1 MYHVA
6 VIGATGA
13 VGQKMLQVLAEL
25 DFPVGQ
31 LSAYASERSAGK
43 TVQFKGQD
51 VTIQAL
57 SEQITEDGIEVALF
71 AAGGAISEQY
81 APLLAASGTLVVDN
95 SSAFRMQADI
105 PLVVPEVNPQAIGKN
120 DRLIANP
127 NCSTI
132 QSVVALAPLKHLGL
146 ERVTYTTYQAVSG
159 SGQKGIE
166 DLARGSRGE
175 EPVNYTH
182 PIHDNILPHIDVFL
196 EDGYTKEEQ
205 KMIDETRKI
214 FNQPN
219 LPVSA
224 TCVRVPVINSH
235 SVAINVTFSEETT
248 VAAIRTALAEA
259 PGVVLVDDVSQNQYP
274 MPLDANETDDV
285 YVGRI
290 RQDNSL
296 ANTFH
301 LWCVADNIRKGAAS
315 NAVQVARQALENAI
329 HSS

>member
-25 DFPVGQ
+25 DFPVRQ
-31 LSAYASERSAGK
+31 ISAYASARSAGK

-57 SEQITEDGIEVALF
+57 SEQIIEDGIDVALF
-71 AAGGAISEQY
+71 AAGGTISEQY
-81 APLLAASGTLVVDN
+81 APLLAAAGTLVVDN

-105 PLVVPEVNPQAIGKN
+105 PLVVPEVNPKAIGPD

-132 QSVVALAPLKHLGL
+132 QSVVALAPLQQFGL
-146 ERVTYTTYQAVSG
+146 QRINYTTYQAVSG

-175 EPVNYTH
+175 EPVNYPH

-196 EDGYTKEEQ
+196 PDGYTKEEQ

-214 FNQPN
+214 FRLPE

-224 TCVRVPVINSH
+224 TCVRVPVTNAH
-235 SVAINVTFSEETT
+235 SVAINVTFEQETT
-248 VAAIRTALAEA
+248 VEEIREALRQA

-274 MPLDANETDDV
+274 MPLDASGTDDV

-290 RQDNSL
+290 RQDQSL

-301 LWCVADNIRKGAAS
+301 IWCVADNIRKGAAS
-315 NAVQVARQALENAI
+315 NAVQVARQALESSI
-329 HSS
+329 HS

>member
-6 VIGATGA
+6 IIGATGA

-25 DFPVGQ
+25 DFPVRQ
-31 LSAYASERSAGK
+31 ISAYASARSAGK

-57 SEQITEDGIEVALF
+57 SEQITEDGIDVALF
-71 AAGGAISEQY
+71 AAGGTISEQY
-81 APLLAASGTLVVDN
+81 APLLAAAGTLVVDN

-105 PLVVPEVNPQAIGKN
+105 PLVVPEVNPKAIGP
-120 DRLIANP
+120 DDQLIANP

-132 QSVVALAPLKHLGL
+132 QSVVALAPLQQFGL
-146 ERVTYTTYQAVSG
+146 QRINYTTYQAVSG

-175 EPVNYTH
+175 EPVNYPH

-196 EDGYTKEEQ
+196 PNGYTKEEQ

-214 FNQPN
+214 FRLPE

-224 TCVRVPVINSH
+224 TCVRVPVTNAH
-235 SVAINVTFSEETT
+235 SVAINVTFEQETT
-248 VAAIRTALAEA
+248 VEAIREALRQA

-274 MPLDANETDDV
+274 MPLDASGTDDV

-290 RQDNSL
+290 RQDQSL

-301 LWCVADNIRKGAAS
+301 IWCVADNIRKGAAS
-315 NAVQVARQALENAI
+315 NAVQVARQALESSI
-329 HSS
+329 HS

>member
-13 VGQKMLQVLAEL
+13 VGQKMLQVLKEL

-43 TVQFKGQD
+43 VVSFNGTD
-51 VTIQAL
+51 VTITAL
-57 SEQITEDGIEVALF
+57 SEDIIHHRIDVALF

-81 APLLAASGTLVVDN
+81 APLLAEHGTLVVDN
-95 SSAFRMQADI
+95 SSAFRMQETI
-105 PLVVPEVNPQAIGKN
+105 PLVVPEVNPEAVSSTN
-120 DRLIANP
+120 RLIANP

-132 QSVVALAPLKHLGL
+132 QSVVALAPLKHLGF
-146 ERVTYTTYQAVSG
+146 ERITYTTYQAVSG

-175 EPVNYTH
+175 EPVNYPH

-224 TCVRVPVINSH
+224 TCVRVPVTNSH
-235 SVAINVTFSEETT
+235 SVAINVTFSNETT
-248 VAAIRTALAEA
+248 VEAIRTALADA
-259 PGVVLVDDVSQNQYP
+259 PGVVLVDDVSRNQYP
-274 MPLDANETDDV
+274 MPLDASGTDEV

-290 RQDNSL
+290 RQDQTL

-315 NAVQVARQALENAI
+315 NAVQVARHALENGI
-329 HSS
+329 HS

>member
-13 VGQKMLQVLAEL
+13 VGQKMLQVLKEL

-43 TVQFKGQD
+43 IVSFNGTD
-51 VTIQAL
+51 VTITAL
-57 SEQITEDGIEVALF
+57 SEDIIHHGIDVALF

-81 APLLAASGTLVVDN
+81 APLLAEHGTLVVDN
-95 SSAFRMQADI
+95 SSAFRMQETI
-105 PLVVPEVNPQAIGKN
+105 PLVVPEVNPEAVSST

-132 QSVVALAPLKHLGL
+132 QSVVALAPLKHLGF
-146 ERVTYTTYQAVSG
+146 ERITYTTYQAVSG

-175 EPVNYTH
+175 EPVNYPH

-224 TCVRVPVINSH
+224 TCVRVPVTNSH
-235 SVAINVTFSEETT
+235 SVAINVTFSNETT
-248 VAAIRTALAEA
+248 VEAIRTALADA
-259 PGVVLVDDVSQNQYP
+259 PGVVLVDDVSRNQYP
-274 MPLDANETDDV
+274 MPLDASGTDEV

-290 RQDNSL
+290 RQDQTL

-315 NAVQVARQALENAI
+315 NAVQVARHALENGI
-329 HSS
+329 HS

>member
-25 DFPVGQ
+25 DFPVRQ
-31 LSAYASERSAGK
+31 ISAYASARSAGK
-43 TVQFKGQD
+43 IVQFKGQD

-57 SEQITEDGIEVALF
+57 SEQITEDGIDVALF
-71 AAGGAISEQY
+71 AAGGTISEQY
-81 APLLAASGTLVVDN
+81 APLLAAAGTLVVDN

-105 PLVVPEVNPQAIGKN
+105 PLVVPEVNPQAIGPD

-132 QSVVALAPLKHLGL
+132 QSVVALAPLQQFGL
-146 ERVTYTTYQAVSG
+146 QRINYTTYQAVSG

-175 EPVNYTH
+175 EPVNYPH

-196 EDGYTKEEQ
+196 PDGYTKEEQ

-214 FNQPN
+214 FRLPE

-224 TCVRVPVINSH
+224 TCVRVPVTNAH
-235 SVAINVTFSEETT
+235 SVAINVTFEQETT
-248 VAAIRTALAEA
+248 VEAIREALRQA

-274 MPLDANETDDV
+274 MPLDASGTDDV

-290 RQDNSL
+290 RQDQSL

-301 LWCVADNIRKGAAS
+301 IWCVADNIRKGAAS
-315 NAVQVARQALENAI
+315 NAVQVARQALESSI
-329 HSS
+329 HS

>member
-25 DFPVGQ
+25 DFPVRQ
-31 LSAYASERSAGK
+31 ISAYASARSAGK

-57 SEQITEDGIEVALF
+57 SEQITEDGIDVALF
-71 AAGGAISEQY
+71 AAGGSISEQY
-81 APLLAASGTLVVDN
+81 APLLAAAGTLVVDN

-105 PLVVPEVNPQAIGKN
+105 PLVVPEVNPQAIGPN

-132 QSVVALAPLKHLGL
+132 QSVVALAPLQQFGL
-146 ERVTYTTYQAVSG
+146 KRVNYTTYQAVSG

-175 EPVNYTH
+175 EPVNYPH

-196 EDGYTKEEQ
+196 PDGYTKEEQ

-214 FNQPN
+214 FQLPE

-224 TCVRVPVINSH
+224 TCVRVPVTNSH
-235 SVAINVTFSEETT
+235 SVAINVTFEQETS
-248 VAAIRTALAEA
+248 VAAIRATLAEA

-274 MPLDANETDDV
+274 MPLDASGTDDV

-290 RQDNSL
+290 RQDQSL
-296 ANTFH
+296 PNTFH
-301 LWCVADNIRKGAAS
+301 IWCVADNIRKGAAS
-315 NAVQVARQALENAI
+315 NAVQVARQALESSI
-329 HSS
+329 HS

>member
-25 DFPVGQ
+25 DFPVRQ
-31 LSAYASERSAGK
+31 ISAYASARSAGK

-57 SEQITEDGIEVALF
+57 SEQITEDGIDVALF
-71 AAGGAISEQY
+71 AAGGTISEQY
-81 APLLAASGTLVVDN
+81 APLLAAAGTLVVDN

-105 PLVVPEVNPQAIGKN
+105 PLVVPEVNPKAIGPD

-132 QSVVALAPLKHLGL
+132 QSVVALAPLQQFGL
-146 ERVTYTTYQAVSG
+146 QRINYTTYQAVSG

-175 EPVNYTH
+175 EPVNYPH

-196 EDGYTKEEQ
+196 PDGYTKEEQ

-214 FNQPN
+214 FRLPE

-224 TCVRVPVINSH
+224 TCVRVPVTNAH
-235 SVAINVTFSEETT
+235 SVAINVTFEQETT
-248 VAAIRTALAEA
+248 VEAIREALRQA

-274 MPLDANETDDV
+274 MPLDASGTDDV

-290 RQDNSL
+290 RQDQSL

-301 LWCVADNIRKGAAS
+301 IWCVADNIRKGAAS
-315 NAVQVARQALENAI
+315 NAVQVARQALESSI
-329 HSS
+329 HS

>member
-25 DFPVGQ
+25 DFPVSR
-31 LSAYASERSAGK
+31 LSAYASARSAGN
-43 TVQFKGQD
+43 TVQFKGED
-51 VTIQAL
+51 ITIQAL
-57 SEQITEDGIEVALF
+57 TPNITEDGIDVALF
-71 AAGGAISEQY
+71 AAGGTISEQY
-81 APLLAASGTLVVDN
+81 APLLAENGTLVVDN
-95 SSAFRMQADI
+95 SSAFRMQETI
-105 PLVVPEVNPQAIGKN
+105 PLVVPEVNPQAIQAT

-132 QSVVALAPLKHLGL
+132 QSVVALSPLQSLGF
-146 ERVTYTTYQAVSG
+146 ERINYTTYQAVSG

-166 DLARGSRGE
+166 DLARGARGE
-175 EPVNYTH
+175 EPVNYPH

-196 EDGYTKEEQ
+196 ENGYTKEEQ

-214 FNQPN
+214 FNLPA

-224 TCVRVPVINSH
+224 TCVRVPVTNSH
-235 SVAINVTFSEETT
+235 SVAINVTFTQPTT
-248 VAAIRTALAEA
+248 VEAIREALENA
-259 PGVVLVDDVSQNQYP
+259 PGVVLIDDVANTRYP
-274 MPLDANETDDV
+274 MPLDASGTDDV

-290 RQDNSL
+290 RQDDSL
-296 ANTFH
+296 TNTFH

-315 NAVQVARQALENAI
+315 NAVQVARQAIEQSI
-329 HSS
+329 HS

>member
-6 VIGATGA
+6 IIGATGA

-25 DFPVGQ
+25 DFPVRQ
-31 LSAYASERSAGK
+31 ISAYASARSAGK

-57 SEQITEDGIEVALF
+57 SEQITEDGIDVALF
-71 AAGGAISEQY
+71 AAGGTISEQY
-81 APLLAASGTLVVDN
+81 APLLAAAGTLVVDN

-105 PLVVPEVNPQAIGKN
+105 PLVVPEVNPKAIGPD

-132 QSVVALAPLKHLGL
+132 QSVVALAPLQQFGL
-146 ERVTYTTYQAVSG
+146 QRINYTTYQAVSG

-175 EPVNYTH
+175 EPVNYPH

-196 EDGYTKEEQ
+196 PNGYTKEEQ

-214 FNQPN
+214 FRLPE

-224 TCVRVPVINSH
+224 TCVRVPVTNAH
-235 SVAINVTFSEETT
+235 SVAINVTFEQETT
-248 VAAIRTALAEA
+248 VEAIREALRQA

-274 MPLDANETDDV
+274 MPLDASGTDDV

-290 RQDNSL
+290 RQDQSL

-301 LWCVADNIRKGAAS
+301 IWCVADNIRKGAAS
-315 NAVQVARQALENAI
+315 NAVQVARQALESSI
-329 HSS
+329 HS

>member
-25 DFPVGQ
+25 DFPVRQ
-31 LSAYASERSAGK
+31 ISAYASARSAGK

-57 SEQITEDGIEVALF
+57 SEQITEAGIDVALF
-71 AAGGAISEQY
+71 AAGGTISEQY
-81 APLLAASGTLVVDN
+81 APLLAAAGTLVVDN

-105 PLVVPEVNPQAIGKN
+105 PLVVPEVNPKAIGPD

-132 QSVVALAPLKHLGL
+132 QSVVALAPLQQFGL
-146 ERVTYTTYQAVSG
+146 QRINYTTYQAVSG

-175 EPVNYTH
+175 EPVNYPH

-196 EDGYTKEEQ
+196 PNGYTKEEQ

-214 FNQPN
+214 FRLPE

-224 TCVRVPVINSH
+224 TCVRVPVTNAH
-235 SVAINVTFSEETT
+235 SVAINVTFEQETT
-248 VAAIRTALAEA
+248 VEAIREALRQA

-274 MPLDANETDDV
+274 MPLDASGTDDV

-290 RQDNSL
+290 RQDQSL

-301 LWCVADNIRKGAAS
+301 IWCVADNIRKGAAS
-315 NAVQVARQALENAI
+315 NAVQVARQALESSI
-329 HSS
+329 HS